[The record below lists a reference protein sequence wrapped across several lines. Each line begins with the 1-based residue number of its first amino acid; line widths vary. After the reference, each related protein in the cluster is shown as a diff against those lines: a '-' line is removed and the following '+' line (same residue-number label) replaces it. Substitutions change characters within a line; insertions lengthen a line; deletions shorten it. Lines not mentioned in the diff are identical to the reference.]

1 VRYRG
6 RERYGNVL
14 WMWMWEEGVS
24 EREREMEAMS
34 CWLRIK
40 KRKLLY

>member
-1 VRYRG
+1 MEMCCG
-6 RERYGNVL
+6 CG
-14 WMWMWEEGVS
+14 EEGVS
-24 EREREMEAMS
+24 ERQREREREMEAMNMS